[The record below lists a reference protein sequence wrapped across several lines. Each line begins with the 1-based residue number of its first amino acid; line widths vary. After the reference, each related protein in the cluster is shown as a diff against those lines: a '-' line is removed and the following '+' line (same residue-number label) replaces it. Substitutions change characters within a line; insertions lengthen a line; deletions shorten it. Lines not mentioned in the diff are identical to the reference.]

1 MKKKKIIKKY
11 KKLKKDIIESTDE
24 KIKELQ
30 NLNLTTEFRKYFRFL
45 KAIINK
51 NLNDIKKRQKKKFLN

>member
-24 KIKELQ
+24 KIKKLQ

-45 KAIINK
+45 KDIINI
-51 NLNDIKKRQKKKFLN
+51 NLNDIKEKTKKKFLN